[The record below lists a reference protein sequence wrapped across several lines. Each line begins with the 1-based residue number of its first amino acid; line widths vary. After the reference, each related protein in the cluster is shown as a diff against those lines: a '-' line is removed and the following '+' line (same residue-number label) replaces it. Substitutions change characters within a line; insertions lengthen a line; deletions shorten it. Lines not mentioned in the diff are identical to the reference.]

1 MSFLRLA
8 SVGATTSDSTNNP
21 WTSSKCSRQVQDD
34 CILAK
39 YAKSSAHNDLLV
51 CELQQLRRWV
61 MMVMLVT
68 VMMSMRISIMV
79 LIVLMSMVG

>member
-1 MSFLRLA
+1 M
-8 SVGATTSDSTNNP
+8 
-21 WTSSKCSRQVQDD
+21 
-34 CILAK
+34 AK

-61 MMVMLVT
+61 MMVMLVV

-79 LIVLMSMVG
+79 LLVLMSMVG